1 MNKGFIFDLDGV
13 IVDTA
18 KYHYLAW
25 KRIANELDFDFTLEQ
40 NELLKGVSRE
50 RSLEILLDIGG
61 MIILDSEKKRLASK
75 KNDLYLNLIESL
87 GNKDLLPG
95 TKSFILDAKDKVIKI
110 ALGSASK
117 NAAYILKKLGIA
129 HLFDA
134 RIDGTMVS
142 KAKPDP
148 EVFLKGAKLLG
159 LGPKNCLVFE
169 DAQAGIDAAKN
180 AGMKCVGIGK
190 SNILKSADLV
200 VSGLDKITV
209 PEALSILKKQHTQ
222 NE

>member
-25 KRIANELDFDFTLEQ
+25 KKMANELGFDFTEKENEQ
-40 NELLKGVSRE
+40 LKGVSRT
-50 RSLEILLDIGG
+50 RSLEILLSIGG
-61 MIILDSEKKRLASK
+61 VSKSDSEKEQLATQ
-75 KNDLYLNLIESL
+75 KNEDYLKLIEKLDSD
-87 GNKDLLPG
+87 DLLPG
-95 TKSFILDAKDKVIKI
+95 TKEFVLNAKEDVIKI

-134 RIDGTMVS
+134 RVDGTMVS

-148 EVFLKGAKLLG
+148 EVFTKAAQLIG
-159 LGPKNCLVFE
+159 LDPEKCLVFE

-180 AGMKCVGIGK
+180 AGMKCIGIGDK
-190 SNILKSADLV
+190 NVLKGADIV
-200 VSGLDKITV
+200 VTGLDQITV
-209 PEALSILKKQHTQ
+209 DQALNIIE
-222 NE
+222 N

>member
-18 KYHYLAW
+18 KYHYVAW
-25 KRIANELDFDFTLEQ
+25 KKIASDLDFDFTLAQ
-40 NELLKGVSRE
+40 NELLKGVSRL
-50 RSLEILLDIGG
+50 RSLDILLNIGG
-61 MIILDSEKKRLASK
+61 ITKSDSERNVLATQ
-75 KNDLYLNLIESL
+75 KNELYLELIEKL
-87 GNKDLLPG
+87 DFNDLLPG
-95 TKSFILDAKDKVIKI
+95 SKTFIENAKDQAIKI

-142 KAKPDP
+142 NAKPDP
-148 EVFLKGAKLLG
+148 EVFAKAAKLLG
-159 LGPKNCLVFE
+159 LNPANCLVFE

-180 AGMKCVGIGK
+180 AGMKCIGIGDK
-190 SNILKSADLV
+190 QVLHGADLV
-200 VSGLDKITV
+200 VTGLDKITV
-209 PEALSILKKQHTQ
+209 PQALEILKK
-222 NE
+222 

>member
-25 KRIANELDFDFTLEQ
+25 KKMANELGFDFTEEENEQ
-40 NELLKGVSRE
+40 LKGVSRVK
-50 RSLEILLDIGG
+50 SLEILLDIGKVSKSKEEQALLAAQKNELYLQL
-61 MIILDSEKKRLASK
+61 IENLDSS
-75 KNDLYLNLIESL
+75 
-87 GNKDLLPG
+87 DLLPG
-95 TKSFILDAKDKVIKI
+95 TKEFILDAKDKVIKI

-134 RIDGTMVS
+134 QIDGTMVS
-142 KAKPDP
+142 KAKPNP
-148 EVFLKGAKLLG
+148 EVFIKAAKLLG
-159 LGPKNCLVFE
+159 LAPEKCLVFE

-180 AGMKCVGIGK
+180 AGMKCIGIGDK
-190 SNILKSADLV
+190 NVLKGADIV
-200 VSGLDKITV
+200 VQGLNHITV
-209 PEALSILKKQHTQ
+209 QQALDIIE
-222 NE
+222 N

>member
-25 KRIANELDFDFTLEQ
+25 KEIANELNFEFTLAH
-40 NELLKGVSRE
+40 NERLKGVSRL
-50 RSLEILLDIGG
+50 RSLDILLEIGG
-61 MIILDSEKKRLASK
+61 INKTQPEREQLASK
-75 KNDLYLNLIESL
+75 KNKTYLELIKNLDF
-87 GNKDLLPG
+87 NDLLPG
-95 TKSFILDAKDKVIKI
+95 TQLFITEAKNEAIKI

-117 NAAYILKKLGIA
+117 NAAYILKKLGVS

-148 EVFLKGAKLLG
+148 EVFTKAAKLLG
-159 LGPKNCLVFE
+159 LNPANCLVFE
-169 DAQAGIDAAKN
+169 DAQAGIEAAKN
-180 AGMKCVGIGK
+180 AGMKCIGIGD
-190 SNILKSADLV
+190 SNILHSADKV
-200 VSGLDKITV
+200 VGGLDQITV
-209 PEALSILKKQHTQ
+209 PEALDILKLTHST
-222 NE
+222 

>member
-1 MNKGFIFDLDGV
+1 MTMNKGFIFDLDGV

-18 KYHYLAW
+18 KYHYVAW
-25 KRIANELDFDFTLEQ
+25 KKIANDLNFDFTKEQ
-40 NELLKGVSRE
+40 NELLKGVSRL
-50 RSLEILLDIGG
+50 RSLDILLNIGG
-61 MIILDSEKKRLASK
+61 IIKSDSERNILAAQ
-75 KNDLYLNLIESL
+75 KNELYLELIENL
-87 GNKDLLPG
+87 DFNDLLPG
-95 TKSFILDAKDKVIKI
+95 SKLFIEDAKDQVIEI

-148 EVFLKGAKLLG
+148 EVFTKAAKLLG
-159 LGPKNCLVFE
+159 LNPANCLVFE

-180 AGMKCVGIGK
+180 ARMKCIGIGDK
-190 SNILKSADLV
+190 QVLHGADLV
-200 VSGLDKITV
+200 VTGLDKITV
-209 PEALSILKKQHTQ
+209 LQALEVLK
-222 NE
+222 N

>member
-25 KRIANELDFDFTLEQ
+25 KKMANELGFDFTEKENEQ
-40 NELLKGVSRE
+40 LKGVSRVK
-50 RSLEILLDIGG
+50 SLEILLGIGN
-61 MIILDSEKKRLASK
+61 ISKSKKEQEKLATQKNELYLQLIEKLDSS
-75 KNDLYLNLIESL
+75 
-87 GNKDLLPG
+87 DLLPG
-95 TKSFILDAKDKVIKI
+95 TKEFIGDAKDDVIKI

-134 RIDGTMVS
+134 RVDGTMIS
-142 KAKPDP
+142 KAKPNP
-148 EVFLKGAKLLG
+148 EVFTKAANLLG
-159 LGPKNCLVFE
+159 LKPAKCLVFE

-180 AGMKCVGIGK
+180 AGMKCIGIGDK
-190 SNILKSADLV
+190 NVLKGADIV
-200 VSGLDKITV
+200 VTGLDRITV
-209 PEALSILKKQHTQ
+209 AQALDIIK
-222 NE
+222 N

>member
-1 MNKGFIFDLDGV
+1 MTNGFIFDLDGV

-25 KRIANELDFDFTLEQ
+25 KQIANNLGFDFTIDDNEQ
-40 NELLKGVSRE
+40 LKGVSRM
-50 RSLEILLDIGG
+50 RSLEILLGIGG
-61 MIILDSEKKRLASK
+61 LDKTDEEKGTLATQ
-75 KNDLYLNLIESL
+75 KNELYLSLIENL
-87 GNKDLLPG
+87 NQEDLLPG
-95 TKSFILDAKDKVIKI
+95 TKDFLLNSQEHVIKI

-117 NAAYILKKLGIA
+117 NAAFILKKLGIA

-134 RIDGTMVS
+134 RVDGTMVS

-148 EVFLKGAKLLG
+148 EVFTKAANLLR
-159 LGPKNCLVFE
+159 LDPMNCLVFE

-180 AGMKCVGIGK
+180 AGMKCMGIG
-190 SNILKSADLV
+190 SDDVLKGADKV

-209 PEALSILKKQHTQ
+209 AQALEVI
-222 NE
+222 EG

>member
-25 KRIANELDFDFTLEQ
+25 KKMANELGFDFTLDQ
-40 NELLKGVSRE
+40 NELLKGVSRV
-50 RSLEILLDIGG
+50 RSLEILLEIGG
-61 MIILDSEKKRLASK
+61 VSKTTSEQELLATSK
-75 KNDLYLNLIESL
+75 NKLYLELIENLNSSE
-87 GNKDLLPG
+87 LLPG
-95 TKSFILDAKDKVIKI
+95 TKDIIANSKEKAIKI

-129 HLFDA
+129 HSFDA
-134 RIDGTMVS
+134 QVDGTMVS
-142 KAKPDP
+142 KAKPNP
-148 EVFLKGAKLLG
+148 EVFLKAANLLKLD
-159 LGPKNCLVFE
+159 PKNCLVFE

-190 SNILKSADLV
+190 KEVLKRADII
-200 VSGLDKITV
+200 VSGLDRITV
-209 PEALSILKKQHTQ
+209 EQALKIID
-222 NE
+222 N